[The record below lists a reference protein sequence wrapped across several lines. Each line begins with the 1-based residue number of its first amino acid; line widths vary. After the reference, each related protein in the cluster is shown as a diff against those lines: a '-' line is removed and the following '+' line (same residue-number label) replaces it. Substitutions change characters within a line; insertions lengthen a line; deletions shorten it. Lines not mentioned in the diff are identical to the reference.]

1 MEYPRFENSQHF
13 LEYALLFL
21 YHRLIVEGVEQLSF
35 MEYADFGF
43 TEKRVLQYNQWIE
56 NDKKDRELIEN
67 WLRSHREESLDFKA
81 RWHIDFHPKPVLWDD
96 RKKTEYFTRQLE
108 EAFLFEN
115 YIANLLKDQFNM
127 EIGAYMDAQGQYDL
141 GENAL
146 GIEIKNDKLVQKT
159 RNLYIEYEEKSNSNN
174 NKYVSSGILK
184 NDNTRYFLIGT
195 AQEFYILPKIR
206 LLEIYQMTLDGK
218 LKGRTRLVQIATS
231 KGVLLPL
238 KYFGKECISIE
249 QMVSEIKNQ

>member
-1 MEYPRFENSQHF
+1 MEYPAFTNSQEF

-21 YHRLIVEGVEQLSF
+21 YDRLIVEERDDVTFS
-35 MEYADFGF
+35 EYVDFGI
-43 TEKRVLQYNQWIE
+43 TEKRVFNYNKWIE
-56 NDKKDRELIEN
+56 NVNENRGVIEN
-67 WLRSHREESLDFKA
+67 WLRSNREEALDFKA

-96 RKKTEYFTRQLE
+96 RKKTEYFTKQLE

-127 EIGAYMDAQGQYDL
+127 EIGAFMDAQGQYDL

-159 RNLYIEYEEKSNSNN
+159 GNLYIEYAEKSNANN
-174 NKYVSSGILK
+174 NKYVPSGILK
-184 NDNTRYFLIGT
+184 DDNTRYFLIGT
-195 AQEFYILPKIR
+195 AQKFYILPKTQ
-206 LLEIYQMTLDGK
+206 LVTIYEDTLVGK
-218 LKGRTRLVQIATS
+218 LKGKTRLVEIATS

-238 KYFGKECISIE
+238 KFFSSYCLSLE
-249 QMVSEIKNQ
+249 QMVEELKA